1 MMSGSGINWAI
12 RITAVSCSRAVTR
25 LWCRPWYVCRLSVWA
40 IHVSCLRSINCRPIV
55 TVYWHQTVCIRND
68 CCWKQLEIHLET
80 VVVRLSCLLMTT
92 WLSTSRDRLV
102 PIPEHR
108 LVTDGRT
115 DRQTHN
121 DCAKALTV
129 FASVQKSCC
138 KLSQVFCNMKFYILT
153 YSRSVSLTQY
163 QHYST
168 ARCELNISIW
178 PP

>member
-1 MMSGSGINWAI
+1 MSGSGINWAI

-102 PIPEHR
+102 PEHM
-108 LVTDGRT
+108 LVTDGQT
-115 DRQTHN
+115 DRQTDTQRLRQGAHSF
-121 DCAKALTV
+121 CKFAYKLLQT
-129 FASVQKSCC
+129 FASFMQHEILHLDVQ
-138 KLSQVFCNMKFYILT
+138 
-153 YSRSVSLTQY
+153 
-163 QHYST
+163 
-168 ARCELNISIW
+168 
-178 PP
+178 